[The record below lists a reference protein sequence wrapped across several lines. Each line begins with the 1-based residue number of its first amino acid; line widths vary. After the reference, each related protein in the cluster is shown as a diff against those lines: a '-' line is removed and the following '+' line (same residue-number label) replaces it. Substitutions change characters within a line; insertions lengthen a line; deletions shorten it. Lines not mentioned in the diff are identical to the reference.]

1 MNDEYMKIDRPVV
14 DGVPMTTAHV
24 EKVWN
29 ALVTVEGGPEVDA
42 LAAILRAVHFGLRQ
56 RGV

>member
-1 MNDEYMKIDRPVV
+1 MNEYMTIDRPTIAGEPLTSA
-14 DGVPMTTAHV
+14 DV

-29 ALVTVEGGPEVDA
+29 ELVTIEGGPEDDT

>member
-1 MNDEYMKIDRPVV
+1 MNDDLMRIDRPTVA
-14 DGVPMTTAHV
+14 GKPLTTADV

-29 ALVTVEGGPEVDA
+29 EFVTVEGWPEVDN

-56 RGV
+56 LG

>member
-1 MNDEYMKIDRPVV
+1 MNDDCMRIDRP
-14 DGVPMTTAHV
+14 DIAGEPLTTAHV
-24 EKVWN
+24 EKVWIEM
-29 ALVTVEGGPEVDA
+29 VTIEGGPEQDA